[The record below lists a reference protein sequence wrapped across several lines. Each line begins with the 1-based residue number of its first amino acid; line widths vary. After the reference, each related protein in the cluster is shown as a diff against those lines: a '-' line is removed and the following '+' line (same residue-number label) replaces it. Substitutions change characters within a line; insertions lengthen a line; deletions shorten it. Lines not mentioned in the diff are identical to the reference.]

1 MYILK
6 YHDLVKKLLQF
17 SILYFVTKK
26 CFVESFM
33 YVSHTDFYR
42 THRWTGITM
51 PTVNELPPKI
61 LFPHSSMILN
71 GRE

>member
-6 YHDLVKKLLQF
+6 YHDLVKKRLQF

-33 YVSHTDFYR
+33 YVHHTDFLS
-42 THRWTGITM
+42 
-51 PTVNELPPKI
+51 NA
-61 LFPHSSMILN
+61 
-71 GRE
+71 